1 MNMRK
6 TLSMV
11 LAVMAPVLLGT
22 LSFAG
27 DKPEAVYGD
36 GANQFSLATGSPGEL
51 GLLKVLAE
59 AFGKQDNAKM
69 AWFKA
74 GSGESLNLLKDKKVD
89 LIMVHAPAAP
99 CRTRIGGPRRYWK
112 DARCLDQDEPSVK
125 HAEFEDCV
133 LR

>member
-1 MNMRK
+1 MRK

-27 DKPEAVYGD
+27 DKSEAVYGD

-59 AFGKQDNAKM
+59 AFGKQANAKM

-74 GSGESLNLLKDKKVD
+74 GSGGSL
-89 LIMVHAPAAP
+89 
-99 CRTRIGGPRRYWK
+99 
-112 DARCLDQDEPSVK
+112 
-125 HAEFEDCV
+125 
-133 LR
+133 